1 MNELSWF
8 LAWELSSTYPTL
20 FFKEIWVP
28 PKIRV
33 LPSGALS
40 QILDLDNFPLS
51 KLILLSTK
59 LVSGRACSTTT
70 VDTPW
75 LVTMH
80 WSAITA
86 LLLFVMLVGRQEGH
100 PACKKHSVGVLVWLS
115 VWSKCR
121 LAYGPADATATH
133 ILLLQIGFTFL
144 VPTHLGSPG
153 KVAVKRVCVV
163 VVVQLVPTVVQQ
175 LTGFQLTQ
183 GVMQSFCSYRVSCF
197 SALTLHP
204 PEQPPVMSH

>member
-1 MNELSWF
+1 MQKVVSKYWYCFWMNELSWF

-33 LPSGALS
+33 LPSGTLS
-40 QILDLDNFPLS
+40 QILDLDNFPHS

-75 LVTMH
+75 LVTTH

-100 PACKKHSVGVLVWLS
+100 PACKNTVLGCWCGCLS
-115 VWSKCR
+115 GASADLHIAQLMPLPLTFSCFR
-121 LAYGPADATATH
+121 LVLPFWYRLTWVVPEKGLLNGCV
-133 ILLLQIGFTFL
+133 LLLLYNLFL
-144 VPTHLGSPG
+144 
-153 KVAVKRVCVV
+153 
-163 VVVQLVPTVVQQ
+163 QL
-175 LTGFQLTQ
+175 
-183 GVMQSFCSYRVSCF
+183 CSS
-197 SALTLHP
+197 
-204 PEQPPVMSH
+204 

>member
-1 MNELSWF
+1 MGAFFDLSY
-8 LAWELSSTYPTL
+8 TV
-20 FFKEIWVP
+20 FKEIWVP

-33 LPSGALS
+33 LPSGTLS
-40 QILDLDNFPLS
+40 QILDLDNFPHS

-75 LVTMH
+75 LVTTH

-121 LAYGPADATATH
+121 LAYLPADATATH

-153 KVAVKRVCVV
+153 KGAVKRVCVCV
-163 VVVQLVPTVVQQ
+163 LLLLYNLFLQL
-175 LTGFQLTQ
+175 
-183 GVMQSFCSYRVSCF
+183 CSSWQDFNWHRVSCSP
-197 SALTLHP
+197 SAVTEFLVSVLWHCTHLSSLQWCLTDKL
-204 PEQPPVMSH
+204 